1 MTSSAQASFSTAQKA
16 VGKDDFTLIP
26 EGTNG
31 IEERM
36 SVVWDRAVVREV
48 VSTDHIFKC
57 LCVFVCSHETHTSV
71 NEVGVM
77 WVLCV
82 LICLVVI
89 LSLQSTGKMDE
100 NEFVAVTSTNAAK
113 LFNIYPRKGI
123 ASVSFTV
130 EKIKTSFTD
139 TSIKEEL

>member
-16 VGKDDFTLIP
+16 VGKDNFTLIP

-36 SVVWDRAVVREV
+36 SVVWDRAVVRLVQMWIV
-48 VSTDHIFKC
+48 VDFNTLSCRRPGKLIRKHMRLPSCFSHI
-57 LCVFVCSHETHTSV
+57 S
-71 NEVGVM
+71 
-77 WVLCV
+77 V
-82 LICLVVI
+82 LIFVLGF
-89 LSLQSTGKMDE
+89 LQSTGKMDE

-123 ASVSFTV
+123 PAVRNYCCHDVLSS
-130 EKIKTSFTD
+130 
-139 TSIKEEL
+139 